1 MPLEQN
7 SDCQNI
13 GEISQSV
20 IKYLGCP
27 CDYFPRG
34 TELDIVTSEY
44 DKAFAERETGGYTP
58 LIIVIEEHM
67 FFDNGLCSADLQRK
81 IFSAPKIDPE
91 KWFVKT
97 KAEHDNGFCYDP
109 NEIIGDISGGKTRNG
124 FSSIIDY
131 GINKSRECVLAK
143 IPVKNPWEVFAWFP
157 FGGWN
162 DCPRPEEMLWIG
174 KYWYEKYGAVPAV
187 MTGSELEFTTRPVK
201 DKAAAFELALEHFA
215 FCPDNVLQNTGTIGR
230 LADSLT
236 KSAVWH
242 FWWD

>member
-7 SDCQNI
+7 RDCQNI

-27 CDYFPRG
+27 CGYFPRG
-34 TELDIVTSEY
+34 TELETITNAY
-44 DKAFAERETGGYTP
+44 NRAFSERERSGYTP
-58 LIIVIEEHM
+58 LLIAIEDYM
-67 FFDNGLCSADLQRK
+67 FFDGGLCSADFQK
-81 IFSAPKIDPE
+81 EVFSAPKIDPK

-97 KAEHDNGFCYDP
+97 KAAHDNDFCYDP
-109 NEIIGDISGGKTRNG
+109 NEIIGEILGGKTRND
-124 FSSIIDY
+124 FSGVIDY

-187 MTGSELEFTTRPVK
+187 MTGSTLEFTARPITDK
-201 DKAAAFELALEHFA
+201 KAAFGLALEHFA
-215 FCPDNVLQNTGTIGR
+215 FCPDNVLQNTGTIGK